1 MHAGD
6 DLTYLSVR
14 NRLATVIAIAILAVG
29 GSWSGAS
36 ATTSSVAPTSI
47 GYDIS
52 FPQCGSTLPSP
63 GGFAVVGV
71 NDGRPYSANPCLAT
85 ELQWAETSLSATPA
99 FYVNT
104 ANPGP
109 PSNSNWPVTQQTPQI
124 CAGSNSASC
133 SYDYGWNAGLNA
145 FQDAVSAETQI
156 GAAAPTAAAA
166 AVSWW
171 LDVESGNSW
180 ETIRTGSPPTSA
192 QFANDLAVVQG
203 EVASLTS
210 VGVAS
215 VGIYSTS
222 SQWSGL
228 VGPSGSIFA
237 ANDVWLPGFATLAD
251 AQAGCAA
258 TSFTGGRVA
267 MIQYPSNGL
276 DGDLQCP
283 LLNSP
288 TSASVPVSSS
298 ATFSEQ
304 LSVAGENAPVSYV
317 QLTGQ
322 PALSVSSSGLVTTS
336 GTLAAGVYT
345 ATGTSSANGASG
357 NFSFALSVGLLT
369 QNPPTSG
376 AVSVGASSSFTDQLA
391 VTGANGPVTFTQTSG
406 APSLVVSSTGL
417 LTASG
422 SLARGTYVARGT
434 DVDTSGDT
442 GTFFFRLVVGTLT
455 QSSPVRATVTTTAS
469 ATFTNQLTASGASGA
484 LTYVQT
490 TGTPSLVVSP
500 TGLITTSGALAAGS
514 YVVRGT
520 VSDAAGGAGSYFFN
534 LVVTPA
540 GVLTQSSPA
549 TVAVVVAA
557 SSTFTDQLA
566 VTGASGAV
574 TFTQTSGSP
583 SLVVSPTGLITTSG
597 ALAAGSYVVRGTV
610 SDAAGDLGTF
620 SVLVTVSPSSP
631 PAPKI
636 VVLEATRVIGHV
648 VAGRTVTLRIIGSGF
663 EGRPLVRSHAGTS
676 ALVVADTGT
685 VLTVRV
691 TVARGSRN
699 GIFSFTIRLA
709 NGKVCSVRYVQR

>member
-14 NRLATVIAIAILAVG
+14 NRLATAVAIAILAVG

-36 ATTSSVAPTSI
+36 AATSSVAPTSI

-109 PSNSNWPVTQQTPQI
+109 LSNSNWPVTQQTPQI

-156 GAAAPTAAAA
+156 GAAAPTAAAAAA

-237 ANDVWLPGFATLAD
+237 ANDVWLPGFATFAD

-376 AVSVGASSSFTDQLA
+376 VVSVGASSSFTDQLA

-520 VSDAAGGAGSYFFN
+520 VSDAAG
-534 LVVTPA
+534 
-540 GVLTQSSPA
+540 
-549 TVAVVVAA
+549 
-557 SSTFTDQLA
+557 
-566 VTGASGAV
+566 
-574 TFTQTSGSP
+574 
-583 SLVVSPTGLITTSG
+583 
-597 ALAAGSYVVRGTV
+597 
-610 SDAAGDLGTF
+610 DLGTF